1 METIVHEVD
10 KLNNCFRSDL
20 ADELIEKTNKGE
32 YEIENRK
39 YKDISISKI
48 SILKED
54 NSLNKKIGTYVSI
67 AFNNLEE
74 KESRN
79 DIKDVFVESLKN
91 MLTSIKLKSEDK
103 ILVVGLGNE
112 DFSADA
118 LGPMASKEVIVTSHL
133 FTIEDFDIKDGT
145 RQVSLISPGV
155 MGQTGLETADIVKS
169 VCDFYKPKVVIFIDA
184 LATRSMNRINKVIQ
198 ITDTGIAPG
207 SGIGNNRKALDKEYL
222 GCECICIGV
231 ATVVGISSIVYETIS
246 LIEKMYGDLPA
257 VYSPL
262 KEENRYH
269 IISSLLEDHNME
281 MIVTPKQIDED
292 IKNIAY
298 IIGNSINE
306 AVHNNV
312 SNL

>member
-1 METIVHEVD
+1 M
-10 KLNNCFRSDL
+10 NNCFRSDL

-79 DIKDVFVESLKN
+79 DIKDVLVESLKN
-91 MLTSIKLKSEDK
+91 MLTNMKLNNEDK

-246 LIEKMYGDLPA
+246 LIEKMYGDLPP

-306 AVHNNV
+306 AVHNNA
-312 SNL
+312 SKL